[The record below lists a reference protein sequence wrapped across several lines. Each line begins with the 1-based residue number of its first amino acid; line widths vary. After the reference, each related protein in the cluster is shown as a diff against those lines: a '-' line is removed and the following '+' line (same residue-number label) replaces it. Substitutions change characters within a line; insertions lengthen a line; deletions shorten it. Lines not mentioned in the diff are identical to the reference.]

1 MPQIKPSDYMTTA
14 TDEVGIALRTT
25 RTEWLAASG
34 QKRIELKQAYNDLLA
49 RLQRLMFRDLK
60 QIDRD
65 PQIKQAIDDLRDL
78 TILIALLMRFRFR
91 CSVSISRL
99 PSLPLPCST
108 VTAKSLLR
116 SNLASSKAW
125 FS

>member
-1 MPQIKPSDYMTTA
+1 MTTA

-78 TILIALLMRFRFR
+78 TILIAKARREM
-91 CSVSISRL
+91 
-99 PSLPLPCST
+99 T
-108 VTAKSLLR
+108 TAT
-116 SNLASSKAW
+116 KAIKRAQNIIGYVDKILGIIGKVGIV
-125 FS
+125 